1 MDDLVIDSID
11 LAPPIAIRNLPA
23 FERQLQPTVRE
34 MPLLDAPPWIRTL
47 GKLTIDVTTQ
57 GWRFPSPDDVR
68 GEGREA
74 RDEQSSPRAPRPSPL
89 SRTRVKPPSDMVIF
103 KDRLL

>member
-1 MDDLVIDSID
+1 MGGSITT
-11 LAPPIAIRNLPA
+11 
-23 FERQLQPTVRE
+23 TVRE

-89 SRTRVKPPSDMVIF
+89 SSIWTRRSYAWKRRNGPEPR
-103 KDRLL
+103 KL